1 MSESPKERRNNSLN
15 RIRIGRGERKPTKS
29 LKKKEKTFK
38 RIFEIMHQF
47 RRENK

>member
-29 LKKKEKTFK
+29 LKKKEKK
-38 RIFEIMHQF
+38 LSKEYL
-47 RRENK
+47 